1 MPALMKKVGATMDDV
16 ENVLNLSTNMI
27 YVAFSKGTSPE
38 LVALWQ
44 KRLDE
49 MKADDTFRKSIK
61 MASRR
66 DTTRDYSA
74 YDRGIPAGDLHEGW

>member
-27 YVAFSKGTSPE
+27 YVAFPKARRPSWC
-38 LVALWQ
+38 LWQ